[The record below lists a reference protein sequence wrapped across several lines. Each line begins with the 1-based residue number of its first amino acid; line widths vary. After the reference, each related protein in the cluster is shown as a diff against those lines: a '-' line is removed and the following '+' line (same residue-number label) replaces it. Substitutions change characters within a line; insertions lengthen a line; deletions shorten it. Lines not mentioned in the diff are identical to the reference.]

1 MSTSAT
7 GKTSSIPKVDNVPS
21 TSSSTAANKQ
31 SIAQS
36 LHHITSQSKNSTA
49 HHHSNQISHLPHS
62 TQLQKSHTIPSIIPQ
77 SSRKQHHGPPQYQ
90 PPPPPGGSG
99 SGNSNSVGILKNISP
114 QRSGIPTPSF
124 HHSTQNNNNP
134 TTSGGIGGSAPS
146 ESNAHLNLKFP
157 QEVPRLTTIYIPDRN
172 PGTLSR
178 IATAR
183 TLHQQRQAANGNNN
197 NNGNNINI
205 NSNQSNSTSSQSQP
219 SPHPS
224 TTDDEQSNTGH
235 RLSHQQHQQ
244 EMLKFIRK
252 SDNDSAAHSPNPNH
266 PGATTSTSSSSAA
279 AAAAATAA
287 ANNII
292 RMNAAEQNRH
302 FQVSCCIQLVQ
313 IETV

>member
-7 GKTSSIPKVDNVPS
+7 SKASAIPKVENVPS
-21 TSSSTAANKQ
+21 TSSTATNKQ

-36 LHHITSQSKNSTA
+36 HHHITSQSKNST
-49 HHHSNQISHLPHS
+49 HHHSNQISHLPLHQN

-77 SSRKQHHGPPQYQ
+77 SRKQHHGPPQYQ
-90 PPPPPGGSG
+90 PPPPPGGNGSG
-99 SGNSNSVGILKNISP
+99 SSNSVGILKNISP
-114 QRSGIPTPSF
+114 QRSGIPTPNF
-124 HHSTQNNNNP
+124 HHSSQNNNAA
-134 TTSGGIGGSAPS
+134 TTAGATASTATSDT
-146 ESNAHLNLKFP
+146 NAHLNLKFP

-183 TLHQQRQAANGNNN
+183 SLHQQRQAVNNN
-197 NNGNNINI
+197 NSNNINI
-205 NSNQSNSTSSQSQP
+205 NTNHSNSTSSQSQP

-224 TTDDEQSNTGH
+224 TTDDEQSNTGAH
-235 RLSHQQHQQ
+235 RLNHQQHQ

-252 SDNDSAAHSPNPNH
+252 SDTDSAQHSPNPNH
-266 PGATTSTSSSSAA
+266 PAATASTSSSSSTAA
-279 AAAAATAA
+279 AVAAAAA

-302 FQVSCCIQLVQ
+302 FQVSCVFIQ
-313 IETV
+313 IH